1 MNPQVVKSSYR
12 PELEGLRA
20 LAVLAV
26 IIYHAELTWRGMSIL
41 PGGFLGVDVFFVLSG
56 FLITGILIERQ
67 PSLASFYKSR
77 IDRIYPALLLM
88 LLLSSFAAYK
98 FLTPNDLLA
107 FAESLKGA
115 LGFYSNYIFMHED
128 SYVSDSSKYKALLH
142 TWSLGVEWQYYL
154 AFPFVIYAIRR
165 FFAAQFDQVLIFLFA
180 LSFFYC
186 LYLMTVNATYA
197 FYSTPSRVWQLFAG
211 GIVFLL
217 SKHISDSKFNSV
229 LSALGLVVIAYAML
243 FFKDTDNHPGFISFS
258 AVLGSALFILFT
270 RPGTFVYRLSTLK
283 VALFFGVISYSL
295 YLYHQPILVFY
306 RLGFDEVGKTEFIA
320 LLPLM
325 VLMAYLSY
333 RFFENPIRKGQNPS
347 KYLILL
353 VLVALV
359 YAFANGAKN
368 TSGYKSR
375 QSDEVKSAL
384 EHFEKIEWDRWRSA
398 QAGLNFKGDDYE
410 ICNRRMP
417 FTACSIGEG
426 PTRIVVLGDSYAGVF
441 AYSLSR
447 YADQY
452 ALKGFHYS
460 ACPIVSD
467 PIWFHKHY
475 PECWEINKQ
484 RWTEFEK
491 MPPAYIVVGTNFD
504 QFNHA
509 KVSKDIFTFGDVN
522 TTTPVGKD
530 QVYASFRKS
539 IQRLIDLGHKPII
552 VLQPPKPDEDI
563 KKEVQRRVA
572 AGILSFTE
580 ERGAKTTSQVDQ
592 EVREAL
598 KGVEGI
604 HFIDINKK
612 MCDAKGKCLTFTKDG
627 GLYNSG
633 QHLSYFGVQL
643 FIDDILML
651 IED

>member
-115 LGFYSNYIFMHED
+115 LGFYSNYVFMHED

-165 FFAAQFDQVLIFLFA
+165 FFAAQFDLVLIFLFA

-270 RPGTFVYRLSTLK
+270 RPGTFVYRLSVMT
-283 VALFFGVISYSL
+283 
-295 YLYHQPILVFY
+295 Q
-306 RLGFDEVGKTEFIA
+306 
-320 LLPLM
+320 
-325 VLMAYLSY
+325 
-333 RFFENPIRKGQNPS
+333 
-347 KYLILL
+347 
-353 VLVALV
+353 
-359 YAFANGAKN
+359 
-368 TSGYKSR
+368 
-375 QSDEVKSAL
+375 
-384 EHFEKIEWDRWRSA
+384 
-398 QAGLNFKGDDYE
+398 
-410 ICNRRMP
+410 
-417 FTACSIGEG
+417 
-426 PTRIVVLGDSYAGVF
+426 
-441 AYSLSR
+441 
-447 YADQY
+447 
-452 ALKGFHYS
+452 
-460 ACPIVSD
+460 
-467 PIWFHKHY
+467 
-475 PECWEINKQ
+475 
-484 RWTEFEK
+484 
-491 MPPAYIVVGTNFD
+491 
-504 QFNHA
+504 
-509 KVSKDIFTFGDVN
+509 
-522 TTTPVGKD
+522 
-530 QVYASFRKS
+530 
-539 IQRLIDLGHKPII
+539 
-552 VLQPPKPDEDI
+552 
-563 KKEVQRRVA
+563 
-572 AGILSFTE
+572 
-580 ERGAKTTSQVDQ
+580 
-592 EVREAL
+592 
-598 KGVEGI
+598 
-604 HFIDINKK
+604 
-612 MCDAKGKCLTFTKDG
+612 
-627 GLYNSG
+627 
-633 QHLSYFGVQL
+633 
-643 FIDDILML
+643 
-651 IED
+651 